1 MHERTESRG
10 FGAAPFQETMVEL
23 NAEESNR
30 FVRRRIEIRNL
41 ASNSSPPIRKTGTT
55 PTIDRD
61 MRAFR

>member
-30 FVRRRIEIRNL
+30 FISRRIEIRIL
-41 ASNSSPPIRKTGTT
+41 ASDSSGSDPQGGHNP
-55 PTIDRD
+55 
-61 MRAFR
+61 